1 MYLTCLRQVP
11 PGLGWR
17 CSSLRALSPCPGVVT
32 SVVPSSGRNPEP
44 THDLDD
50 LHASSGL
57 VSDQSVRFSLCGG
70 PGAAPSPGRTPP
82 RSASE
87 GEPRFCC
94 SSRLPARVLRS
105 CRQTRFWVS
114 ARARAR
120 ARWAA
125 PASTQVTRPLPVP
138 GSIPRHDSI
147 LSADANICWQQPRLR
162 PFDPSGF
169 QLLSR
174 CLFIAEECSLIP
186 ALCFC
191 SPHDVPCG
199 TFHPQN
205 IRNKDLL
212 QKLRRDWSEPA
223 ESREDWPAGAA
234 GIG

>member
-1 MYLTCLRQVP
+1 MPPVVWCLIKA
-11 PGLGWR
+11 
-17 CSSLRALSPCPGVVT
+17 CA
-32 SVVPSSGRNPEP
+32 SVSVEGPERRRP
-44 THDLDD
+44 L
-50 LHASSGL
+50 AG
-57 VSDQSVRFSLCGG
+57 
-70 PGAAPSPGRTPP
+70 
-82 RSASE
+82 
-87 GEPRFCC
+87 
-94 SSRLPARVLRS
+94 RLPAQPPRANQGSVAAPAFRPGVLRS